1 MKFTYTFKDYANTS
15 YTYFT
20 VAVYSW
26 SYGLTDKRK
35 HEFKISMTVTPTVQ
49 QEILKDFEMYAE
61 TPLSE

>member
-35 HEFKISMTVTPTVQ
+35 HEFKISMTVTPTV
-49 QEILKDFEMYAE
+49 
-61 TPLSE
+61 